1 MHAVAELVE
10 RIRAEK
16 GWSDAEMVR
25 RAHRAGHTI
34 SPSRWSQ
41 MMKGIKLFGG
51 QHIDQLSAALDVP
64 REVVVKALLASIGY
78 ELPDLSRLGVETA
91 VRLDERLNSDDRAY
105 LLALHRVML
114 SRRRM
119 QRNSTDDDQ
128 SLSTSRLRRCDAIED
143 REPEYGS

>member
-119 QRNSTDDDQ
+119 HRQGNGDDP
-128 SLSTSRLRRCDAIED
+128 SFTAAKVRYLDAVED
-143 REPEYGS
+143 REPEYGG